1 MAMKSSSVH
10 APEAEKITK
19 TKWAQFLQAVTPMA
33 GGAVISFLV
42 MATYV

>member
-1 MAMKSSSVH
+1 MAMKSSSVR
-10 APEAEKITK
+10 AQEAEKITK
-19 TKWAQFLQAVTPMA
+19 TKWAQLQAVTPMA